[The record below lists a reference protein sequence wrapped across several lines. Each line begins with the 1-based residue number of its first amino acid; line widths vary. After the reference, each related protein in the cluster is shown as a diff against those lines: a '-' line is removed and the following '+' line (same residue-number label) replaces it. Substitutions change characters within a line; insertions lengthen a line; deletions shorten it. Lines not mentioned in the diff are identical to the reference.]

1 MKAQLILTILLV
13 STVAFASSKK
23 KVKTTKKKEEITK
36 VAEPCVTPTPAKLDP
51 KTITLQGLGSSTG
64 CKVPK

>member
-13 STVAFASSKK
+13 STAVYAAPKK
-23 KVKTTKKKEEITK
+23 KATPPKKKEEIKK

-51 KTITLQGLGSSTG
+51 STISIQGIGTSTG
-64 CKVPK
+64 CKIPK